1 MKLKKAVRVKMLL
14 HQKLQTLRTTGDTSL
29 PRCKLHPRLLRAPS
43 EDHGDHTWGLA
54 IVLIES
60 KMLISFDINEMCP
73 SGQVFAIH

>member
-1 MKLKKAVRVKMLL
+1 MLL
-14 HQKLQTLRTTGDTSL
+14 HQKLPTLRTTRDTWL
-29 PRCKLHPRLLRAPS
+29 PRCKLLPRLLRTPS

-73 SGQVFAIH
+73 SGQVFAIHWPEKE